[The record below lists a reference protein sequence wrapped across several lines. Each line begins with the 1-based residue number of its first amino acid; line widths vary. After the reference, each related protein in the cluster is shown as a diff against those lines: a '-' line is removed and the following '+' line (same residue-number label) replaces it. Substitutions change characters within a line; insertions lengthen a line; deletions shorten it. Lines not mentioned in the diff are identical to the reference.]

1 MARPGL
7 TRWKQ
12 IGVKVGTKLYR
23 KPPKSKVAEK
33 SELKVKSAETMEC
46 ILQHGKKRFSVNGLR
61 DAENYFRNEDGNS
74 VKNPQKAEGW
84 VYWGIKDEDDK
95 WTSIWDIWKGIE
107 EDIQREN
114 IARVEETE
122 AE

>member
-1 MARPGL
+1 MSRPAL

-12 IGVKVGTKLYR
+12 IGIQNGTKLFR

-33 SELKVKSAETMEC
+33 SELKVKSQETMEC

-74 VKNPQKAEGW
+74 VKNPKKAGGW
-84 VYWGIKDEDDK
+84 EYWGIIDNDEWK
-95 WTSIWDIWKGIE
+95 SIYDVWKGIDE
-107 EDIQREN
+107 ETQLAN
-114 IARVEETE
+114 IAKIEETE
-122 AE
+122 TE